1 MRVHARACAHR
12 GPSFCSTFLPS
23 FCFVCLMYIRGR
35 CGKKT
40 LYIVV
45 LRSARQRF
53 FFFLRVCAA
62 CIGDESAV
70 IVKTP
75 QLRIFIYFFS
85 IRTKIGC
92 KRKFLSVMET
102 CCIKIFV
109 LVKKTVKIRAS
120 VWLLEMCVCACG
132 SCTFRV
138 FLSHKFVFFSPSL
151 YLYLSLSLSRSKTS
165 KGELQ

>member
-1 MRVHARACAHR
+1 MQHVSSFILFCMSNVHKRTMRKENVIHSCTAKCAAA
-12 GPSFCSTFLPS
+12 
-23 FCFVCLMYIRGR
+23 I
-35 CGKKT
+35 
-40 LYIVV
+40 
-45 LRSARQRF
+45 
-53 FFFLRVCAA
+53 FFLRVCAA

-151 YLYLSLSLSRSKTS
+151 YIYLSLSLSRSKTS